1 MSEQE
6 DKPIFESPEI
16 FGAEGVEPALD
27 DFHDEVETPVEE
39 IEEENNLYLGLR
51 ENEEV
56 LDENLF
62 DFFGDEEDRDG
73 MY

>member
-1 MSEQE
+1 MPKID
-6 DKPIFESPEI
+6 DKAIFEAPENFEI
-16 FGAEGVEPALD
+16 EGALPVLD
-27 DFHDEVETPVEE
+27 DDHDTVLPVEE

-62 DFFGDEEDRDG
+62 DFFGDEEDIDG
-73 MY
+73 NY